1 MLTTLSQAALLLPP
15 CDQTNGELATQYAMG
30 YTDEQLG
37 CEWVTPSNG
46 ELVLDWALG
55 DWVKDTRNGLGQMI
69 KDTTTSWVKVPSP
82 AVVDDNGET
91 VEAVHFIQQSTAFY
105 TAAFLVIS
113 ILLAG
118 IYIIWSRRGEA
129 VQNLFKLMIT
139 FIVVSSGAALVAGT
153 MLLVTDAF
161 STWIID
167 KSLEGSNF
175 GENLYA
181 FFNNDA
187 VVVSSVA
194 MLCLMGLGLIVC
206 GIQYL
211 IMLGRGAA
219 LFVLVGTL
227 PFTAAFYLTESGQQM
242 MKKQAGWIIAFI
254 LYKPAAAIVY
264 ATGFRLMGAGQG
276 AGTSSAQDLA
286 IHGIV
291 LMFLAIFTLPA
302 IMRLVT
308 PAVNE
313 LTSGRGAGSSA
324 VGAATTIAAT
334 GMAAGRM
341 AARASRS

>member
-1 MLTTLSQAALLLPP
+1 MLTALSHTAVLLPP

-37 CEWVTPSNG
+37 CEWITPSNG
-46 ELVLDWALG
+46 ELILDWALG

-82 AVVDDNGET
+82 AVVDDNGASAD
-91 VEAVHFIQQSTAFY
+91 AVQFIQQSTAWY
-105 TAAFLVIS
+105 AAAFLVIS
-113 ILLAG
+113 IILAG
-118 IYIIWSRRGEA
+118 VYIIWSRRGDA
-129 VQNLFKLMIT
+129 VQNLAKLMIT
-139 FIVVSSGAALVAGT
+139 FIVVSSGAAFVTGT
-153 MLLVTDAF
+153 LLLATDAF

-167 KSLEGSNF
+167 RSLEGSNF

-194 MLCLMGLGLIVC
+194 TLGLMVLGLIVC

-227 PFTAAFYLTESGQQM
+227 PFASAFYLTESGQQLL
-242 MKKQAGWIIAFI
+242 KKQISWIVAFI

-264 ATGFRLMGAGQG
+264 ATGFRLMGAGQPVG
-276 AGTSSAQDLA
+276 SSSAQDLA

-291 LMFLAIFTLPA
+291 LMFLSILTLPA

-313 LTSGRGAGSSA
+313 LTSGRGSGAAA
-324 VGAATTIAAT
+324 VGAATTIAGA
-334 GMAAGRM
+334 GLAASRM
-341 AARASRS
+341 ARATR